1 MNLPS
6 GFSYTFAKLMYMNE
20 LYHSS
25 INKWQQKNR
34 FDIDNILTQLKE
46 HCINETLIVEEMIRL
61 VNSNLETDIDSFFK
75 LIMIVNL
82 NHYNTVRK
90 TQKIFGIIICH
101 GYSTAT
107 SIAEA
112 VNSLLENY
120 IFDAVD
126 MPLDV
131 TIDEIKEILVERINR
146 MHSNADV
153 IVMVDMGSL
162 ELLGKSLSTAINCN
176 CRCH

>member
-1 MNLPS
+1 
-6 GFSYTFAKLMYMNE
+6 MYMNE

-90 TQKIFGIIICH
+90 TQKNIWNYYLSWIF
-101 GYSTAT
+101 YSN
-107 SIAEA
+107 I
-112 VNSLLENY
+112 NS
-120 IFDAVD
+120 
-126 MPLDV
+126 
-131 TIDEIKEILVERINR
+131 
-146 MHSNADV
+146 
-153 IVMVDMGSL
+153 
-162 ELLGKSLSTAINCN
+162 
-176 CRCH
+176 